1 MEKVPLIPT
10 EEFPKFWPPMLAVD
24 WIVTH
29 LHHDQSVSVR
39 KQTVLMLSQIYM
51 GQQAESSNGQLE
63 DHEILVDIKKF
74 QILDSLANCL
84 EGTDMKLREK
94 TGFCLVNMLTSSI
107 HGFDVNVATNPRIL
121 IAIWRLFEGA
131 RPNDLVKNFLG

>member
-1 MEKVPLIPT
+1 MEKEPLIPT
-10 EEFPKFWPPMLAVD
+10 DEFPKFWPPMLAVD

-29 LHHDQSVSVR
+29 LHHDQSASVR
-39 KQTVLMLSQIYM
+39 KSTVLMLSQIYM
-51 GQQAESSNGQLE
+51 GQQAESANGQLE

-84 EGTDMKLREK
+84 ESSDLRLREM

-107 HGFDVNVATNPRIL
+107 QGFDVYVATHQKIL
-121 IAIWRLFEGA
+121 NAIWRLFEGA
-131 RPNDLVKNFLG
+131 HKQDLVKNFLG